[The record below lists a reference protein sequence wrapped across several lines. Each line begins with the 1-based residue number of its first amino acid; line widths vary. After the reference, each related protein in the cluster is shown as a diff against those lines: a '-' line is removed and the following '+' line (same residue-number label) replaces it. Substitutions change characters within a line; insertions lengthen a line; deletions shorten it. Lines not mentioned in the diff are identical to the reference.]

1 MMAQEKPVILVY
13 NQVQR
18 KPNPMVNINPLARGT
33 GKRVDLADRLKTLK
47 KSKVWQKQMQ
57 VWKNKGIKF
66 DLSRMPKVEMVKL
79 GDIKID
85 EDIQRGLDEK
95 HCANKI
101 ANPDV
106 FDPALLQTLQCVRI
120 RDNALG
126 TFIYLSIDGQH
137 TGSVI
142 AGLIDAGFIE
152 GDWREFEFPVQYIE
166 TDDLAFARRAF
177 QTLNGKGKKKQ
188 SAYQSLRNDVFIIRI
203 DNKGDEDEIAN
214 ERQVSIAERHGCFP
228 VEENS
233 LLLKYPG
240 TFTNIATFK
249 TLTDQ
254 ETELACAWHNEYFH
268 YENIHTALFFIFR
281 DLNREFQSAKMTI
294 AKQLQFEL
302 AGVVQN
308 LFGNLSQFA
317 ESTKEAHRRW
327 GEKRYGYQP
336 KWDDDA
342 YMCGLIGLYKKFGG
356 QESVPPS
363 ILDRMD
369 DLVDFYDDDIL
380 SLA

>member
-1 MMAQEKPVILVY
+1 MMAQEKPKVLEYLEVS
-13 NQVQR
+13 R
-18 KPNPMVNINPLARGT
+18 KPNPMVNINPLARGS
-33 GKRVDLADRLKTLK
+33 GKVVTLQDRLDKLQ
-47 KSKVWQKQMQ
+47 KSKVWQKAMATWHDQD
-57 VWKNKGIKF
+57 KEF
-66 DLSRMPKVEMVKL
+66 DMARMPKVAMVKL
-79 GDIKID
+79 GDIAID
-85 EDIQRGLDEK
+85 EDIQRALIEK
-95 HCANKI
+95 WCSAI
-101 ANPDV
+101 VNPQK
-106 FDPALLQTLQCVRI
+106 FDPALMNVLQGIKKSDGQFV
-120 RDNALG
+120 
-126 TFIYLSIDGQH
+126 SIDGQH
-137 TGSVI
+137 TASVI
-142 AGLIDAGFIE
+142 AGLIEEGFIQ
-152 GDWREFEFPVQYIE
+152 GNWQDFEFPLQYIE

-177 QTLNGKGKKKQ
+177 HITNGKGTKKQ
-188 SAYQSLRNDVFIIRI
+188 SAYQSLRNDVFIVRI
-203 DNKGDEDEIAN
+203 DGDTSEEQEVSA
-214 ERQVSIAERHGCFP
+214 ERQVSIAERHECFP

-233 LLLKYPG
+233 QLLKYPG

-294 AKQLQFEL
+294 TKQLQFEL
-302 AGVVQN
+302 AGIIQN

-356 QESVPPS
+356 PESVPPS